1 MHRCNYLWGEARMQR
16 PGHAPTRWGALAL
29 GFLMLTGGPA
39 AATARESSGEQKTEP
54 QKGEDLARVSV
65 TLADAGG
72 GQISLVDQPVRWA
85 ETATLMA
92 KVGEHEHKVQLTL
105 RQGDDKA
112 SVKAVLKYAKD
123 GKTVIQEKDIGARV
137 TEPKRVESSDG
148 LSSVTFVVQVPRGK
162 IEVEDSDDPLAGS

>member
-1 MHRCNYLWGEARMQR
+1 
-16 PGHAPTRWGALAL
+16 
-29 GFLMLTGGPA
+29 
-39 AATARESSGEQKTEP
+39 
-54 QKGEDLARVSV
+54 
-65 TLADAGG
+65 
-72 GQISLVDQPVRWA
+72 
-85 ETATLMA
+85 MA

-148 LSSVTFVVQVPRGK
+148 QSSVTFVVQVPRGK

>member
-1 MHRCNYLWGEARMQR
+1 MQQR
-16 PGHAPTRWGALAL
+16 GHMPMRWGALAL
-29 GFLMLTGGPA
+29 GILMIAGGPA
-39 AATARESSGEQKTEP
+39 AATARESSGEEKAEQ
-54 QKGEDLARVSV
+54 QKGEERARVSV

-137 TEPKRVESSDG
+137 TEPKRIESSDG
-148 LSSVTFVVQVPRGK
+148 QASVTFVVQVPRGK
-162 IEVEDSDDPLAGS
+162 IEIGDTDDPLAGS